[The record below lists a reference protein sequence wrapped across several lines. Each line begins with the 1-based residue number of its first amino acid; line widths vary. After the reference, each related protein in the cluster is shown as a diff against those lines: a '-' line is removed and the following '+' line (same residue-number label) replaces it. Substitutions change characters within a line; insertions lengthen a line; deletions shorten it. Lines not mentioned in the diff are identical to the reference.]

1 MSEELKKNT
10 ALDALQKIK
19 EAEIEARTIVQ
30 DARDKTS
37 VKIIQDANK
46 DAAEI
51 KERVIDEARRQTQE
65 KKKAIIKEAENEVKK
80 IKKETSTEIDRL
92 RKRAAEARTEVIT
105 KVAAN
110 IRNAIEGGDL

>member
-1 MSEELKKNT
+1 M
-10 ALDALQKIK
+10 
-19 EAEIEARTIVQ
+19 
-30 DARDKTS
+30 S

-51 KERVIDEARRQTQE
+51 KERVIDEARKQAQE

-80 IKKETSTEIDRL
+80 IKKETVTEIDRL
-92 RKRAAEARTEVIT
+92 KERAAEARSEVTT

-110 IRNAIEGGDL
+110 IRNSIEGGNL